1 MASLFLIPFSLF
13 SFPLFS
19 SLFYIFS
26 SSPSLLILFSFP
38 FLHFPFLTVTSDWGR
53 HPHPTHYAARGVST
67 GVTGS
72 AFDDGLAGL
81 GLGGSQRFD
90 PDVMWRGVT

>member
-19 SLFYIFS
+19 SLFYVFS
-26 SSPSLLILFSFP
+26 SSPSLPILFPFP

-53 HPHPTHYAARGVST
+53 RLHPTHDAARGVST

-90 PDVMWRGVT
+90 PDVMWRGVK